1 MPKKEVAVH
10 RRNMRTAHAAVY
22 LGIAGSTLAKMRMRG
37 DRPVFSKAGPRV
49 VVYDVADLDDWLEG
63 RKRRSTSDL
72 GEADRA

>member
-10 RRNMRTAHAAVY
+10 RRNMRTADAAVY

-37 DRPVFSKAGPRV
+37 DRPVPRV